1 MAPRQSPRTVHV
13 ALLRGVNV
21 GGRNR
26 LPMSVLSWLLSD
38 AGALDVRTY
47 IQSGNALFTVAPS
60 RAAEVAHALAEG
72 IERKLGFRPVVVV
85 RTASK
90 LARVARRHP
99 LDGPDVDPGTLHV
112 GFLSARPSRARVA
125 ALDPDRS
132 PPDAVLVRGSE
143 AWLRLPNGGGGTRYT
158 NAYLDAT
165 LGATS
170 TIRNWRTVLALA
182 GLAGGGEGKGRA

>member
-1 MAPRQSPRTVHV
+1 MVHV

-26 LPMSVLSWLLSD
+26 LPMSVLSGLLAD

-60 RAAEVAHALAEG
+60 RAAAVALALSEG
-72 IERKLGFRPVVVV
+72 VERELGFRPVVVV
-85 RTASK
+85 RTADE
-90 LARVARRHP
+90 LARVAHRHP
-99 LDGPDVDPGTLHV
+99 LGGPKVDPRTLHV
-112 GFLSARPSRARVA
+112 AFLSARPSRARVA

-165 LGATS
+165 LGTTS
-170 TIRNWRTVLALA
+170 TVRNWRTVLALA
-182 GLAGGGEGKGRA
+182 RLCGDGMEKGTR